1 MLNYENWK
9 FNINVDNLIELKRK
23 LLNNYR
29 IALYQLHPEI
39 FEVIDFNDDEIFSY
53 PPLTNFF
60 SYPDSKEILESLLF
74 PYLDKSIITLLRD

>member
-29 IALYQLHPEI
+29 IALYQLHP
-39 FEVIDFNDDEIFSY
+39 
-53 PPLTNFF
+53 
-60 SYPDSKEILESLLF
+60 
-74 PYLDKSIITLLRD
+74 